1 MDRRT
6 ALRTALSA
14 AVLGAVLLAGGA
26 VAAGSADGGNTMNVH
41 ASLST
46 EAAHEKVLVTF
57 RIENRG
63 ERRVWLPRAI
73 ASSDGLTG
81 RLFELHALPGG
92 EDVPY
97 IGPWVKRGP
106 LTAADFFELAP
117 HSAHA
122 HTIDITPFYDFK
134 PGQHEYEIRY
144 LGDALGDV
152 KQLEATS
159 GLQTAA
165 VRFSHTAPAAAE
177 Q

>member
-1 MDRRT
+1 MRRRT
-6 ALRTALSA
+6 VLRA
-14 AVLGAVLLAGGA
+14 AVLLAML
-26 VAAGSADGGNTMNVH
+26 AAGSVLAAGATGADGGNTMNVH

-73 ASSDGLTG
+73 ASNEGLTG

-92 EDVPY
+92 EEVPY
-97 IGPWVKRGP
+97 IGPWIKRGP
-106 LTAADFFELAP
+106 MMAPDFFELAP
-117 HSAHA
+117 HSAHT

-134 PGQHEYEIRY
+134 PGQHSYEIRY
-144 LGDALGDV
+144 VGEALGDV

-159 GLQTAA
+159 GLQTDA
-165 VRFSHTAPAAAE
+165 VRFTHTAPPAAE
-177 Q
+177 

>member
-1 MDRRT
+1 MEQQAKRRIM
-6 ALRTALSA
+6 LRA
-14 AVLGAVLLAGGA
+14 AVLCAVLATGCATGA
-26 VAAGSADGGNTMNVH
+26 DKGETMNVH

-73 ASSDGLTG
+73 ASAEGLTG
-81 RLFELHALPGG
+81 RLFELHELPGG
-92 EDVPY
+92 DELAY

-106 LTAADFFELAP
+106 MTAADFFELAP

-134 PGQHEYEIRY
+134 PGTHEYEIRY
-144 LGDALGDV
+144 LGEALGDV

-159 GLQTAA
+159 GLRTDA
-165 VRFSHTAPAAAE
+165 VRFTHTAP
-177 Q
+177 